1 LFARVHSSGF
11 RRGEVMKMAEQTK
24 QVQRYGMAIEGQFVG
39 ADADTWM
46 DIVNPATGKPWASVP
61 AAEAVD
67 VDRAVSAAQR
77 AFRNPK
83 WREMSPMAR
92 ADILHRLADRIKQDA
107 ARLAELETRSNG
119 KIIRET
125 TAQMNVIPNW
135 FHYFAGG
142 ADKILGETIPL
153 EKTTVLNYTLRE
165 PLGVVAM
172 VVPWNSPLLLAAWK
186 LAPALAAGN
195 TVVLK
200 PADTTPITA
209 LELVRLMREVGFPD
223 GVLNVVTGYGPQAG
237 AALVSHPGV
246 AKVSFTGG
254 TETARAIVRG
264 TAQNL
269 ARLTLELGGKSP
281 NIVFE
286 DAPLDAATN
295 GAIAGIFAASGQTC
309 VAGSRLLAQTAVHDE
324 LIGRL
329 VDRAKRIK
337 MGDPLDWET
346 EMGPAATQAQLNKIK
361 QYVNLGVDE
370 GAAIAWGGDMPDDP
384 ALGGGFYFE
393 PTIFTNVKHTSRV
406 AQEEIFG
413 PVLAAVQ
420 FQTEDEAI
428 QIANN
433 VPYGLAA
440 GIWTR
445 DLQRAHRMARALEA
459 GTIWINTYRAVSPAS
474 PFGGYKSSGYGRE
487 NGHQSIDEY
496 TQVKSVWVEL
506 SSTTRDPFVMR

>member
-1 LFARVHSSGF
+1 
-11 RRGEVMKMAEQTK
+11 MAEKTE
-24 QVQRYGMAIEGQFVG
+24 QVQQYGMAIAGQFVG
-39 ADADTWM
+39 ADTDTWM
-46 DIVNPATGKPWASVP
+46 DVMNPATGKTWASVP

-77 AFRNPK
+77 AFRNPE
-83 WREMSPMAR
+83 WHEMSPMAR
-92 ADILHRLADRIKQDA
+92 ADLLHRLADRIKQEA

-135 FHYFAGG
+135 FNYFAGT

-153 EKTTVLNYTLRE
+153 EKTTMLNYTLRE

-172 VVPWNSPLLLAAWK
+172 IVPWNSPLLIAAWK

-195 TVVLK
+195 TIVLK

-209 LELVRLMREVGFPD
+209 LELVRLMKEVGFPD
-223 GVLNVVTGYGPQAG
+223 GVLNVITGYGPQAG

-286 DAPLDAATN
+286 DASLDAAMN
-295 GAIAGIFAASGQTC
+295 GVIAGIFAASGQTC
-309 VAGSRLLAQTAVHDE
+309 VAGSRLLAQVSVHDE

-329 VDRAKRIK
+329 VERAKRIK
-337 MGDPLDWET
+337 LGDPLDWET

-361 QYVNLGVDE
+361 QYVELGVNE
-370 GAAIAWGGDMPDDP
+370 GAAIAWGGDMPHDP
-384 ALGGGFYFE
+384 ALDGGFYFE

-413 PVLAAVQ
+413 PILAAVP
-420 FQTEDEAI
+420 FRTEDEAI
-428 QIANN
+428 QTANS

-440 GIWTR
+440 GVWTR

-487 NGHQSIDEY
+487 NGHRAIDEY

-506 SSTTRDPFVMR
+506 SSATRDPFVMR